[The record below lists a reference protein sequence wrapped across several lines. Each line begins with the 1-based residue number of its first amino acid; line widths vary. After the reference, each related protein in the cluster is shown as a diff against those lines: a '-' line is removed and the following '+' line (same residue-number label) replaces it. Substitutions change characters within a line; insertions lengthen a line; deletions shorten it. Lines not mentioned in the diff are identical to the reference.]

1 MTDGSP
7 YEISH
12 ITWQGIEI
20 EIRFAR
26 DWLGS
31 SKTAY
36 PTAHIEV
43 ETVNPQRTAL
53 PITDTGYRSHFL
65 TAENVDAAGGAVAY
79 VLEALAEASAHPE
92 WQAKSA
98 DQKQLTLF

>member
-1 MTDGSP
+1 MTDSNT

-26 DWLGS
+26 DWLRS

-43 ETVNPQRTAL
+43 VAIKPPRAAL
-53 PITDTGYRSHFL
+53 PITETGYRSHFL
-65 TAENVDAAGGAVAY
+65 TAENVDAAGGALAY
-79 VLEALAEASAHPE
+79 VLDALNEAAKHPA
-92 WQAKSA
+92 WKAKTA
-98 DQKQLTLF
+98 TQRQLTLF